1 MAGHAKRKLSA
12 IFSADVK
19 GYSLLMG
26 EDEFATVQTLNK
38 YRQVMTEL
46 IQQHRGRVVDSPG
59 DNILAEFE
67 SVVDAV
73 DCAVKIQVDLKVRN
87 AEMPDS
93 RRMEFRIGINLG
105 DVIEE
110 DGRLYGDGVNITA
123 RIEKL
128 AGGGGIC
135 ISGTAYDQVGKKL
148 PLGYEYLGEQEVKN
162 IEKPVRV
169 YRVLMEPEAAGKVI
183 GEKAARLKPRAW
195 VALPVAVLFLGVAA
209 LIMWNF
215 YGRSDPGKKQPLPLP
230 EKASIAVLPFT
241 NLSGDPD
248 QGYFSDGLTN
258 DLITDLSRFRELFVI
273 ASNTVFTYK
282 GRAVKIKELG
292 QELGVRYV
300 LEGSVQKMDKK
311 VRVNAQLIDAITG
324 EHLWAERYDRDLKD
338 LFAIQNEIIQSIVT
352 RLAVKIDEAEQA
364 RAIRKKTES
373 LDAYDYKLR
382 GMEYFFR
389 EERSQNKQAR
399 QLFERA
405 IKLDPHY
412 ASAYVALALT
422 YFDDA
427 IYGWTEF
434 PNQALQQAHDLA
446 LKALEIDKSNAEAH
460 AVLGRV
466 YISQEQYDLAISEL
480 QQAIDSNPNDAQSYR
495 FLGSGMLYLGRTEEA
510 IRLLEASLRFDRNT
524 SPGTF
529 MNLGL
534 AYYLKGRYED
544 SLSLLKRGL
553 ARKPDFLGSHIA
565 LAAAYSQLGHSE
577 EAASEA
583 ASVLRLDPFFE
594 LESYGTVFRNPADR
608 SAIIDG
614 LRKAGLK

>member
-128 AGGGGIC
+128 AAGGGIC

-215 YGRSDPGKKQPLPLP
+215 YGRSDSGKKQPLPLP

-241 NLSGDPD
+241 NLSDDPD

-364 RAIRKKTES
+364 RAMQKKTES

-565 LAAAYSQLGHSE
+565 LAAAYAKLGHSE

-583 ASVLRLDPFFE
+583 ATVLRLDPFFE

>member
-1 MAGHAKRKLSA
+1 
-12 IFSADVK
+12 
-19 GYSLLMG
+19 
-26 EDEFATVQTLNK
+26 
-38 YRQVMTEL
+38 
-46 IQQHRGRVVDSPG
+46 
-59 DNILAEFE
+59 
-67 SVVDAV
+67 
-73 DCAVKIQVDLKVRN
+73 
-87 AEMPDS
+87 
-93 RRMEFRIGINLG
+93 
-105 DVIEE
+105 
-110 DGRLYGDGVNITA
+110 
-123 RIEKL
+123 
-128 AGGGGIC
+128 
-135 ISGTAYDQVGKKL
+135 
-148 PLGYEYLGEQEVKN
+148 
-162 IEKPVRV
+162 
-169 YRVLMEPEAAGKVI
+169 
-183 GEKAARLKPRAW
+183 
-195 VALPVAVLFLGVAA
+195 
-209 LIMWNF
+209 MWNF

>member
-38 YRQVMTEL
+38 YRLVMTEL

-128 AGGGGIC
+128 AAAGGIC

-215 YGRSDPGKKQPLPLP
+215 YGRSDSGKKQPLPLP

-258 DLITDLSRFRELFVI
+258 DLITDLSKFRELFVI
-273 ASNTVFTYK
+273 ASNTVFTYR

-300 LEGSVQKMDKK
+300 LEGSVQKMDNK

-352 RLAVKIDEAEQA
+352 KLAVKIDEAERA

-389 EERSQNKQAR
+389 EERSQNRQAR

-446 LKALEIDKSNAEAH
+446 LKALEIDKSNDEAH

-466 YISQEQYDLAISEL
+466 YISQEQYDLAINEL

-510 IRLLEASLRFDRNT
+510 IRLLEASLRFDLNT

-565 LAAAYSQLGHSE
+565 LAAAYAQLGHSK

-583 ASVLRLDPFFE
+583 ATVLRLDPFFE